1 MKAFLTAT
9 LVLLSPALALAQ
21 TSSATPDAST
31 AAAPAATPAVKPVVK
46 HEAKPAAK
54 HEVRHETKH
63 ETKHEVKR
71 ETRHETRKTRVSKS
85 RQDLK
90 STAVNMAAGI
100 RAADAALTPEELA
113 IAKRVYVGAFPCELG
128 ESVTVTADPKSP
140 GYFDLQMKKAHYHM
154 APVTTATG
162 AIRLEDP
169 ATGGVWLQLPD
180 KSMLLN
186 EKLGQRLADACE
198 SPAQVTATANA
209 EAHPG
214 PSLFGPSTPSD
225 ATPKT
230 TK

>member
-31 AAAPAATPAVKPVVK
+31 AATPAAKPVVK
-46 HEAKPAAK
+46 HEAKPEAKHETRHETKREVK
-54 HEVRHETKH
+54 HEVRHEA
-63 ETKHEVKR
+63 KR
-71 ETRHETRKTRVSKS
+71 ETRHETRKTKVSKE
-85 RQDLK
+85 RQNLK

-100 RAADAALTPEELA
+100 RAADAALTPDELA
-113 IAKRVYVGAFPCELG
+113 IAKRIYVGTFPCELG

-214 PSLFGPSTPSD
+214 PSLFGPATPSD